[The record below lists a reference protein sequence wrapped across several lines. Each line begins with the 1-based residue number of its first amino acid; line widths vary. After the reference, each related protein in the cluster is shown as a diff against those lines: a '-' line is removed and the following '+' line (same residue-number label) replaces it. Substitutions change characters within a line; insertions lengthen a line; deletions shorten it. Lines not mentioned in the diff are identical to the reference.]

1 MKNQT
6 WAIYL
11 WSVVNIFV
19 GGIICCAMI
28 PMVARPA
35 IDEINQEREPKN
47 EEELKGQN
55 MKV

>member
-11 WSVVNIFV
+11 WSIVNIFV

-35 IDEINQEREPKN
+35 IDEINQESEPKN
-47 EEELKGQN
+47 DEKLKRQN